1 MESLMYNIAF
11 QPSQQTF
18 KMTSITREARGTYE
32 MEANIASLTSTLEQ
46 TCSPQN
52 WCKTSTKPRLWPL
65 VMVGI
70 LRVLVLYGPV
80 GMRHHVNMADW
91 KIRWFPW
98 CQHTKTRR
106 FLLRCGRP
114 GPRSVW
120 PWLPSAIRMATPT
133 SGGWCGGAVI
143 PHLADVT
150 SIFGD
155 FVQPRGILLPV
166 WSCFS
171 GCDVFFS
178 SNKMTTGEGEG
189 EFQRECRI
197 CWILTKMNWLVLLQ
211 PTNFVFIPCKD
222 FQVPWFSKALWIVWQ
237 VQIPNKLGAQPDS
250 VAIQR
255 FQAQI
260 FYACGNKKAFPTSS
274 FLHILWK
281 ITSLGLVSFGWK
293 WKHLLLKNGWF
304 NCFKHSFLHDQIC
317 RLETDALW
325 APDIFQQKVLSETV
339 GTPKK
344 ESSNGVEWTNK

>member
-91 KIRWFPW
+91 KIHCFPW
-98 CQHTKTRR
+98 LTCLVGMLRDTIVPSQHTKTRR

-143 PHLADVT
+143 PHLAKVT

-171 GCDVFFS
+171 GCDVFLS

-189 EFQRECRI
+189 EFRVCRI
-197 CWILTKMNWLVLLQ
+197 CWILSKMNWLGFIA
-211 PTNFVFIPCKD
+211 TNFVFIPCKN
-222 FQVPWFSKALWIVWQ
+222 FQVP
-237 VQIPNKLGAQPDS
+237 
-250 VAIQR
+250 
-255 FQAQI
+255 
-260 FYACGNKKAFPTSS
+260 
-274 FLHILWK
+274 
-281 ITSLGLVSFGWK
+281 
-293 WKHLLLKNGWF
+293 
-304 NCFKHSFLHDQIC
+304 
-317 RLETDALW
+317 
-325 APDIFQQKVLSETV
+325 
-339 GTPKK
+339 
-344 ESSNGVEWTNK
+344 